1 MQFYYPECK
10 FTEHIPPNNEEVH
23 IDKIRLNRSLL
34 EQHNDGPTTEMAH
47 APAIPIDP

>member
-10 FTEHIPPNNEEVH
+10 FTELIPPKDEEVH
-23 IDKIRLNRSLL
+23 IDKIRLNRLLL
-34 EQHNDGPTTEMAH
+34 EQHNDDPTTETAR